1 MTTNVHKS
9 FEGPSDFEGMFQG
22 AAQKTSD
29 TFVGQQKTKNGGR
42 WSAVRNH
49 LIDSANAEAKREPF
63 TVHPNNPRN
72 VAP

>member
-9 FEGPSDFEGMFQG
+9 FEGPSDFEGMFTG

-29 TFVGQQKTKNGGR
+29 TFAGQQKTENGGR

-49 LIDSANAEAKREPF
+49 CIDQANEKANKP
-63 TVHPNNPRN
+63 
-72 VAP
+72 APAPVYRGGIRLH

>member
-22 AAQKTSD
+22 AAQKTSP
-29 TFVGQQKTKNGGR
+29 TFAGQQKTENGGR

-49 LIDSANAEAKREPF
+49 LIDQANANANKP
-63 TVHPNNPRN
+63 VQ
-72 VAP
+72 APVYRGGVRLN